1 MIAILGATGN
11 VGGKIADMLI
21 KRGEAVRLIARSAD
35 RLRAKAGTSAT
46 VLAGDA
52 SDTKF
57 LSTAF
62 KDVDAVFTLI
72 PPNPTAVD
80 FMEYATGIGESIAT
94 ALENSKVKY
103 VVNLSSIGAELSEG
117 TGPIRGLH
125 SMEKRL
131 TGIKGLNVLN
141 LRCAYFMEN
150 LLWNID
156 LIKSQGVNGDSMR
169 GTVKIPMIA
178 TRDIASYA
186 ADRLVKKDFTGSSVH
201 YLLGERDISMTEATE
216 IIGGKINKPRLSY
229 VMFPYD
235 EAEKAMV
242 GMGMSPDMS
251 RNYIE
256 MSRAFND
263 GLIKPSKRA
272 NDNTTTT
279 SLETFCDEVFVP
291 VFTQKKAA

>member
-35 RLRAKAGTSAT
+35 RLRAKAGTGAT

-52 SDTKF
+52 NDTKF

-72 PPNPTAVD
+72 PPNPAAD
-80 FMEYATGIGESIAT
+80 NFMTYATSIGESIAT
-94 ALENSKVKY
+94 ALKNAKVKY
-103 VVNLSSIGAELSEG
+103 VVNLSSVGAELSKG
-117 TGPIRGLH
+117 TGPIKGLH
-125 SMEKRL
+125 EMEERL
-131 TGIKGLNVLN
+131 KGIKGLNVLN

-150 LLWNID
+150 LLWSID

-169 GTVKIPMIA
+169 GTVRIPMIA

-186 ADRLVKKDFTGSSVH
+186 ADRLVKKDFTGSTVQ

-216 IIGGKINKPRLSY
+216 IIGRKINKPGLSY
-229 VMFPYD
+229 VTFPYD
-235 EAEKAMV
+235 DAEKAMV
-242 GMGMSPDMS
+242 NMGMSPDMS
-251 RNYIE
+251 RNYSE

-263 GLIKPSKRA
+263 GLIKPGKRT
-272 NDNTTTT
+272 NDNTTKT